1 MSVPKIGMPSMQE
14 ILELAGLLRKNGD
27 QVLNG
32 TSKLSL
38 STKLLHNLNDAF
50 SLIVDDSKDLES
62 SFQVCN
68 SSEIEVFRD
77 LKFLHDF
84 VQKTISLKVSQT
96 PIDPKTSIDITKFR
110 HLKYLEL
117 QKVCIDLVTGIQGV
131 RGQLES
137 ISCTGGGGVG
147 SIGRLLTACGGDAGV
162 GFVWASLKR
171 LSLPYNGLGRLDK
184 SLELAPWLQ
193 TLDLSHNFI
202 STAGE
207 IDCLPSLKHVNFGY
221 NKLENVP
228 RFNRGTYRT
237 LQTLVLKNNYVE
249 TLSGLQGLDCLAE
262 LDLSFNCLADHSV
275 LWPLETMTA
284 LLWVTLEGNPLSYHL
299 RHRTLT
305 IKHLNSS
312 LAESKFVLDHS
323 PLSKSEKL
331 LLSENRLFT
340 MRSVPSP
347 CKEDLSNSFCCSV
360 NSDSNTSEIIT
371 SQMTD
376 SLNSMERSFVKRR
389 RQNVMEAVIADDE
402 KVEESLSE
410 SARERS
416 YLETSM
422 EHLETKKKILAL
434 REKFGGERWLSS
446 DAGSFVQDIM
456 GIERNILASTPSI
469 DSPVS
474 AAIGDSAAGDH
485 RIIEDI
491 GENPGEGT
499 EENEESSEEVGG
511 RVEGGRIESYDP
523 EEEKGQLFLVQKKR
537 ENEELE
543 ELFLVITAE
552 DVKER
557 DSITG
562 RIKYRWSTE
571 TVLSCVMGRGETP
584 TIDFIFDT
592 TRRDR
597 QTRTYLVEADDAGKI
612 VKTVC
617 EFIKARPI
625 LLKVFKCMKCSTHF
639 SQDPDCFLGVST
651 VPVASMKPPTCPS
664 CKSTLVIQT
673 DELLTSDGENVKDLD
688 EIKPDNQ
695 KSNRDRSEV
704 TRDTDESQSANL
716 KHSASHSSIG
726 GTEGAMSTS
735 MVYSDSQ
742 AQAQVSCSA
751 TSLEESRESTPS
763 ASTVA
768 KKYESDIEV
777 LSNPSQSSIEVLD
790 DGTRST
796 STPSR
801 KRSSEERRIA
811 VAPTLLTIPDT
822 TPVMAGLT
830 ESSSSGSLTDSICT
844 AYENRNLQVSIVSGQ
859 SHNNRSVSES
869 DNTLVGS
876 DIENINTPVSNL
888 TSMLGGLLQSM
899 KIGTNRGSPLKSD
912 DGPDFSSTSDIQYS
926 YTDFKSL
933 DHRIKLHLI
942 LNVFEQENEEL
953 VLLLRS
959 DILIRTQVRPF
970 PGCLVLTTSKIYI
983 LRITGPEGEDPQ
995 RWLQKEMS
1003 WTMDRLRTFSPL
1015 PFKQGLVVELQQP
1028 NKIGEEPS
1036 SLTLLC
1042 ILQDFQRTS
1051 NLLLYLTEL
1060 SLPPSCELEFLV
1072 PEQCTGAIHSLM
1084 ASSKFKRAGDAVRIL
1099 ALFSSA
1105 ALQLE
1110 NQEVKPIK
1118 IGGLVVTTSSLI
1130 LTDDHVHWL
1139 LPDSVET
1146 PVKLTEQGISNLIE
1160 VIFNEETLALS
1171 FLDEVAGVEELWT
1184 LKFVSPG
1191 AAEAVINAIQP
1202 PWEELFS
1209 VPLQI
1214 TTNSTEHDVDEK
1226 P

>member
-1 MSVPKIGMPSMQE
+1 MSVTKIGMPSMQE
-14 ILELAGLLRKNGD
+14 ILELAGLLRQNGD
-27 QVLNG
+27 QVLSG
-32 TSKLSL
+32 SSKLSL

-96 PIDPKTSIDITKFR
+96 PNDPRTTIDITKFR
-110 HLKYLEL
+110 HLKYLEF

-162 GFVWASLKR
+162 GFVWASLNR

-202 STAGE
+202 STAVE
-207 IDCLPSLKHVNFGY
+207 IDCVPSLKHVNFGY
-221 NKLENVP
+221 NKLEMVP
-228 RFNRGTYRT
+228 SFNRGTYRT
-237 LQTLVLKNNYVE
+237 LQTLVLKNNYIDS
-249 TLSGLQGLDCLAE
+249 LNGLQGLDCLAE
-262 LDLSFNCLADHSV
+262 LDLSFNCLVNHSV
-275 LWPLETMTA
+275 LWPLKTMTA
-284 LLWVTLEGNPLSYHL
+284 LLWVTLEGNPLSYHIH
-299 RHRTLT
+299 HRTLT

-331 LLSENRLFT
+331 LVSENRLFRMT
-340 MRSVPSP
+340 SVPSP

-360 NSDSNTSEIIT
+360 NSDSNTSENLT

-389 RQNVMEAVIADDE
+389 RQNVMEAVIDDDE
-402 KVEESLSE
+402 KVEERMSE
-410 SARERS
+410 SVRESS
-416 YLETSM
+416 YLESSM
-422 EHLETKKKILAL
+422 DHLETKKKMLAL

-456 GIERNILASTPSI
+456 GIERRIVASTPLI

-474 AAIGDSAAGDH
+474 VATEDSGAEDH

-491 GENPGEGT
+491 EENLGEGVQ
-499 EENEESSEEVGG
+499 ENEEQSEKVG
-511 RVEGGRIESYDP
+511 ERIEPEKIGLSYDP
-523 EEEKGQLFLVQKKR
+523 EEEKGELFLVQKKR

-543 ELFLVITAE
+543 ELFLVITPE

-562 RIKYRWSTE
+562 TIKYRWSTE

-597 QTRTYLVEADDAGKI
+597 QNRTYLVEAEDAGKI

-639 SQDPDCFLGVST
+639 SQDPDYFLGVSA
-651 VPVASMKPPTCPS
+651 VSVASMKAPTCPS

-688 EIKPDNQ
+688 EIKSENQ
-695 KSNRDRSEV
+695 KSIRDRSEV
-704 TRDTDESQSANL
+704 RDTDESQSTNL
-716 KHSASHSSIG
+716 KHSTSHSSIG
-726 GTEGAMSTS
+726 
-735 MVYSDSQ
+735 
-742 AQAQVSCSA
+742 SA

-763 ASTVA
+763 TSTVT

-790 DGTRST
+790 DGSRST

-844 AYENRNLQVSIVSGQ
+844 AYENKNLQGSTVSGQ

-869 DNTLVGS
+869 DSTLVGS
-876 DIENINTPVSNL
+876 DSEHINTTVSNL

-899 KIGTNRGSPLKSD
+899 KIGTNRGSPLKLD
-912 DGPDFSSTSDIQYS
+912 DGPEFSSTSNIQYS

-953 VLLLRS
+953 ILLLRS
-959 DILIRTQVRPF
+959 DILIRTQMRPF
-970 PGCLVLTTSKIYI
+970 PGCMVLTTSKIYI

-995 RWLQKEMS
+995 RWLQKEIS

-1084 ASSKFKRAGDAVRIL
+1084 TLSKYKRAGDAVRIL

-1110 NQEVKPIK
+1110 KQKVKPIN
-1118 IGGLVVTTSSLI
+1118 IGGLVVTTSSII
-1130 LTDDHVHWL
+1130 LTGDNVHWL

-1146 PVKLTEQGISNLIE
+1146 PVKLAEQGISNLIE
-1160 VIFNEETLALS
+1160 VIFIEDTLALS

-1184 LKFVSPG
+1184 LKFVSAG

-1214 TTNSTEHDVDEK
+1214 TTNSTETDVDEK

>member
-1 MSVPKIGMPSMQE
+1 MSTSKVSRPSMQE
-14 ILELAGLLRKNGD
+14 IHELARLLRKNGD

-32 TSKLSL
+32 SSKLSL
-38 STKLLHNLNDAF
+38 TTELLHNLNDAF

-68 SSEIEVFRD
+68 SSEIEIFRD

-84 VQKTISLKVSQT
+84 VQKTISLKISHTLSEQI
-96 PIDPKTSIDITKFR
+96 PNDITKFR

-117 QKVCIDLVTGIQGV
+117 HKVCIDLITGIQGV
-131 RGQLES
+131 RGQLQS

-162 GFVWASLKR
+162 GFVWPSLKR
-171 LSLPYNGLGRLDK
+171 LALPYNGLGRLDK
-184 SLELAPWLQ
+184 SFELAPWLQ
-193 TLDLSHNFI
+193 TLDLSHNLI
-202 STAGE
+202 SSASQ
-207 IDCLPSLKHVNFGY
+207 IDCLPNLKHVNFGY

-228 RFNRGTYRT
+228 KFNRSTCRT
-237 LQTLVLKNNYVE
+237 LQTLVLKNNYIE
-249 TLSGLQGLDCLAE
+249 NLNGLQGLDCLAE
-262 LDLSFNCLADHSV
+262 LDLSYNCLADHSV
-275 LWPLETMTA
+275 LWPLKTMTA
-284 LLWVTLEGNPLSYHL
+284 LLSLTLEGNPITYHHH
-299 RHRTLT
+299 HRILT

-312 LAESKFVLDHS
+312 LAESKFALDHS

-340 MRSVPSP
+340 MRAVPSP
-347 CKEDLSNSFCCSV
+347 SKDDLSGSFCCSV
-360 NSDSNTSEIIT
+360 NSDTSNTPIIT
-371 SQMTD
+371 SNMTD
-376 SLNSMERSFVKRR
+376 SINSMDKSFVKKK

-402 KVEESLSE
+402 SKLEERISE
-410 SARERS
+410 SVEKS

-422 EHLETKKKILAL
+422 DHLETKKKILAL

-456 GIERNILASTPSI
+456 GIERTVRAPTPAELILDCPMI
-469 DSPVS
+469 E
-474 AAIGDSAAGDH
+474 GDG
-485 RIIEDI
+485 
-491 GENPGEGT
+491 G
-499 EENEESSEEVGG
+499 EESSPTGESVREGSQEVANAQEKVEKEEE
-511 RVEGGRIESYDP
+511 RDEGGFEVSYDP
-523 EEEKGQLFLVQKKR
+523 EEEKGQLFLVQKR
-537 ENEELE
+537 VNDQLE
-543 ELFLVITAE
+543 ELFLVITE
-552 DVKER
+552 DELTER

-562 RIKYRWSTE
+562 KIKYRWSTKM
-571 TVLSCVMGRGETP
+571 VLSCVMGRGEIP
-584 TIDFIFDT
+584 TIDFNFDT

-597 QTRTYLVEADDAGKI
+597 QSRTYLVEAEDAEKLA
-612 VKTVC
+612 KTVN
-617 EFIKARPI
+617 ELIKARPI

-639 SQDPDCFLGVST
+639 SQDPDYFVSVST
-651 VPVASMKPPTCPS
+651 VQPTSMKPPMCPS

-673 DELLTSDGENVKDLD
+673 DEILSSDGENIKDLD
-688 EIKPDNQ
+688 EVKSDNQ
-695 KSNRDRSEV
+695 KTNQKFQM
-704 TRDTDESQSANL
+704 TRDTEESQSSNL

-726 GTEGAMSTS
+726 
-735 MVYSDSQ
+735 
-742 AQAQVSCSA
+742 SA

-763 ASTVA
+763 ASTVTR
-768 KKYESDIEV
+768 KYESDIEV

-790 DGTRST
+790 DGSRCT

-844 AYENRNLQVSIVSGQ
+844 AYENRNLQVSIVSGN

-869 DNTLVGS
+869 DSVLIGS
-876 DIENINTPVSNL
+876 DKENINTPVSNL

-899 KIGTNRGSPLKSD
+899 RIGTNKDSTMKSD
-912 DGPDFSSTSDIQYS
+912 EGPDLSASSDIQYS
-926 YTDFKSL
+926 YTDFRSL

-953 VLLLRS
+953 VLFLRCDMLMKS
-959 DILIRTQVRPF
+959 QVRPF
-970 PGCLVLTTSKIYI
+970 PGCLVLSTSKIYV

-995 RWLQKEMS
+995 QWLHKDAS
-1003 WTMDRLRTFSPL
+1003 WTMDRLRSFAPL
-1015 PFKQGLVVELQQP
+1015 PFKQGLLVELQQP
-1028 NKIGEEPS
+1028 NKIGDES
-1036 SLTLLC
+1036 STISVLC

-1051 NLLLYLTEL
+1051 NLLLYLAEL

-1072 PEQCTGAIHSLM
+1072 PEHCTGAIHSLM
-1084 ASSKFKRAGDAVRIL
+1084 ASSKFKRSGDAIRIL

-1110 NQEVKPIK
+1110 NEHVKPIR

-1130 LTDDHVHWL
+1130 LTEDSIHWL
-1139 LPDSVET
+1139 LLDSVET
-1146 PVKLTEQGISNLIE
+1146 PLMLTEQAISNLIE
-1160 VIFNEETLALS
+1160 VIFNGDTLVLS

-1184 LKFVSPG
+1184 VKFISKG
-1191 AAEAVINAIQP
+1191 ATEAVINAIQS

-1214 TTNSTEHDVDEK
+1214 TIHPSHHLDEN